1 MSWTAISK
9 KEHSKKSF
17 SRVGNY
23 NFFKNRPVA
32 EICFFE
38 LNKAASVFPLFFTRS
53 NNVTFLF
60 ALMGLDRDK
69 NLFVSEEGKWEV
81 PRFLPA
87 AMASYPFR
95 MGQASSGDKILLY
108 LEESRMITDDPT
120 AIPLFDETGEPA
132 EILRRY
138 MKLLAAVDSKRD
150 EFQKSCE
157 LLYER
162 GLLEPLTLIDPL
174 KDWLLRD
181 FKPLSLNY
189 KAMRE
194 LSDKE
199 FLELRGSFALECAF
213 AQHFS
218 LENFHRM
225 TTLNSIKMKSQAM
238 MSNLGTQIFDEK
250 ESDLDFN
257 LQSNVT

>member
-1 MSWTAISK
+1 MNWTAVSK
-9 KEHSKKSF
+9 KEHYKKTF
-17 SRVGNY
+17 AKVGTY
-23 NFFKNRPVA
+23 NFFKNRSVS
-32 EICFFE
+32 EICYFE
-38 LNKAASVFPLFFTRS
+38 LNKAASVFPLFFSRI
-53 NNVTFLF
+53 NNVTLLF

-95 MGQASSGDKILLY
+95 IGQASSGDKILLY

-132 EILRRY
+132 AILQRY
-138 MKLLAAVDSKRD
+138 MKLLAAVESRRD

-157 LLYER
+157 LLYEC

-174 KDWLLRD
+174 KDWLFKD
-181 FKPLSLNY
+181 FNPLSLNF

-199 FLELRGSFALECAF
+199 FLELRESFALECAF

-218 LENFHRM
+218 LENFHRINV
-225 TTLNSIKMKSQAM
+225 LRGIKMQGKAM
-238 MSNLGTQIFDEK
+238 MSNLGTQIFDE
-250 ESDLDFN
+250 EEPDLDFN
-257 LQSNVT
+257 LQSNVK